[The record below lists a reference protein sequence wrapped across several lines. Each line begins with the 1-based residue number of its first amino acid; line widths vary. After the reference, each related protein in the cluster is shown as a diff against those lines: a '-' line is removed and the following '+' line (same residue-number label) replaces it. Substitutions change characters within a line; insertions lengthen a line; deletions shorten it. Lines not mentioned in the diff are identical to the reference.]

1 MLLILKLTKIK
12 TKNCEMNEILVLK
25 NSKVARRIN
34 AGHPW
39 VFSNELV
46 ELPDLESGSIVKI
59 VDKSNF
65 NYGLGF
71 YNKNSLIA
79 VRLLFANEVNYQFI
93 KSRIRSAFA
102 IREKIIDNFY
112 FCRIVFGES
121 DYLPGLVIDRYGE
134 YFVFEIF
141 STGIEKI
148 KELVIKAI
156 LELTP
161 NTKGI
166 LQKNSSIW
174 RQREGLSQS
183 DEILFGD
190 IPDKVL
196 MEENGIKYEINII
209 EGQKTGYFYDQRL
222 NRLFVQK
229 IARNSRVLDLFCNQG
244 GFALNAAKGGASTI
258 VGVDVQSNV
267 IDRAKK
273 NVVINNLKNI
283 DFIESDCFD
292 FLKNNIEKFN
302 IIISDP
308 PAFTKSKKNIPE
320 AVRAYHRINKLAIR
334 NLENGGILLSSSCS
348 HHIFEDKFYEI
359 IQRAAIETN
368 RKLRLIYRGL
378 QSPDHPIL
386 DALSETKYLKFFG
399 FIVD

>member
-1 MLLILKLTKIK
+1 
-12 TKNCEMNEILVLK
+12 MNEILILK

-39 VFSNELV
+39 IFSNELV
-46 ELPDLESGSIVKI
+46 ELPELEAGSIVKI
-59 VDKSNF
+59 VDRSNY

-79 VRLLFANEVNYQFI
+79 VRLLFANEVDYQLI
-93 KSRIRSAFA
+93 KSRILSAFT
-102 IREKIIDNFY
+102 IREKIIDNFN

-121 DYLPGLVIDRYGE
+121 DYLPGLVVDRYGE

-141 STGIEKI
+141 SAGFEKI
-148 KELVIKAI
+148 RELIRKAI
-156 LELTP
+156 LELNP
-161 NTKGI
+161 KTKGI

-183 DEILFGD
+183 DEILFGE
-190 IPDKVL
+190 IPDKML
-196 MEENGIKYEINII
+196 IEENGVKFQVNLI

-258 VGVDVQSNV
+258 VGVDIQTNV
-267 IDRAKK
+267 IESAK
-273 NVVINNLKNI
+273 NNAIINEFNNI
-283 DFIESDCFD
+283 DFVQEDCFD
-292 FLKNNIEKFN
+292 YLKNNTEKFN
-302 IIISDP
+302 IVISDP

-320 AVRAYHRINKLAIR
+320 AVRAYHRINKLAIK

-359 IQRAAIETN
+359 IQQAANENN

-386 DALSETKYLKFFG
+386 DALPETKYLKFFG

>member
-1 MLLILKLTKIK
+1 
-12 TKNCEMNEILVLK
+12 MNEILTLK

-34 AGHPW
+34 TGHPW
-39 VFSNELV
+39 IFSNELV
-46 ELPDLESGSIVKI
+46 ELPDLEAGSIVKI
-59 VDKSNF
+59 VDRSNY

-79 VRLLFANEVNYQFI
+79 VRLLFANEVDYQLI
-93 KSRIRSAFA
+93 KSRILSAFT
-102 IREKIIDNFY
+102 IREKIIDNFN

-141 STGIEKI
+141 SAGFEKI
-148 KELVIKAI
+148 RELIRKAI
-156 LELTP
+156 LELNP
-161 NTKGI
+161 KTKGI

-183 DEILFGD
+183 DEILFGE
-190 IPDKVL
+190 IPDKML
-196 MEENGIKYEINII
+196 IEENGVKFQVNLI

-258 VGVDVQSNV
+258 VGVDIQTNV
-267 IDRAKK
+267 IESAK
-273 NVVINNLKNI
+273 NNAIINEFNNI
-283 DFIESDCFD
+283 DFVQEDCFD
-292 FLKNNIEKFN
+292 YLKNNTEKFN
-302 IIISDP
+302 IVISDP

-320 AVRAYHRINKLAIR
+320 AVRAYYRINKLAIK

-359 IQRAAIETN
+359 IQQAANENN

-386 DALSETKYLKFFG
+386 DALPETKYLKFFG